1 MAARRGLISNIG
13 LTPFAS
19 THHSVNWSKK
29 EILYFS
35 IIGHASAG
43 LLHGSNAPILVG
55 PLTITALQLSS
66 CVPCHP
72 RPLNFLCPV
81 AIATRLLI
89 SKSLYCE

>member
-66 CVPCHP
+66 CVPCHRAVKLLMP
-72 RPLNFLCPV
+72 CRYRDSLVNFK
-81 AIATRLLI
+81 IT
-89 SKSLYCE
+89 